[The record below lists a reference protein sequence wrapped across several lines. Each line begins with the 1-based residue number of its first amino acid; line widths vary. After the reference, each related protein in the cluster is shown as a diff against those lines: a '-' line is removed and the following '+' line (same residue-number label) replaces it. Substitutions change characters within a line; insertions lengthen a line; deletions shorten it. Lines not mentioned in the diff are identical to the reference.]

1 MIKYVN
7 VQTAQ
12 IWNPLQEWG
21 RDWESDIGTW
31 ETVSISIVQV
41 DHGVCIPKAR
51 DPKLE
56 KV

>member
-1 MIKYVN
+1 M
-7 VQTAQ
+7 QTAQ

-31 ETVSISIVQV
+31 ETVSISVVQV
-41 DHGVCIPKAR
+41 DHGICIPKAR